1 MAKREQLNFSSEQRQ
16 TRYFSESFKKKKVE
30 ELDKKLTTV
39 LDICNVYGVSN
50 TAVYKWVYK
59 YSIMRKKSIKMVVE
73 PLSDTVKIK
82 ALKQHINELEQM
94 LGRKQFEIDFLQK
107 QIDLVTEE
115 LGVDFKKKVFG
126 QRSNGFGKTEN
137 NTGIK

>member
-1 MAKREQLNFSSEQRQ
+1 MAKREQLNFKVEHRQ

-50 TAVYKWVYK
+50 TAVYKWIYK
-59 YSIMRKKSIKMVVE
+59 YSLMRKKSIKMVVE

-107 QIDLVTEE
+107 QIDLVTDE

-126 QRSNGFGKTEN
+126 QRSSGFGKTEN
-137 NTGIK
+137 NTDIK

>member
-1 MAKREQLNFSSEQRQ
+1 MAKREHLNFKLEQRQ

-50 TAVYKWVYK
+50 TAVYKWIYK
-59 YSIMRKKSIKMVVE
+59 YSLMRKKSIKMVVE

-82 ALKQHINELEQM
+82 PNLCN
-94 LGRKQFEIDFLQK
+94 RKSERRANIA
-107 QIDLVTEE
+107 
-115 LGVDFKKKVFG
+115 
-126 QRSNGFGKTEN
+126 
-137 NTGIK
+137 

>member
-1 MAKREQLNFSSEQRQ
+1 MAKREHLIFKSEQRQ

-50 TAVYKWVYK
+50 TAVYKWIYK
-59 YSIMRKKSIKMVVE
+59 YSHMRKKSIKIVVE

-82 ALKQHINELEQM
+82 ALKEHIAELEQM

-107 QIDLVTEE
+107 QIDLVEEE

-137 NTGIK
+137 NTDIK

>member
-1 MAKREQLNFSSEQRQ
+1 MAKREQHFQKQDRRQ

-39 LDICNVYGVSN
+39 LDICKVYEVSN
-50 TAVYKWVYK
+50 TAVYKWIYK

-73 PLSDTVKIK
+73 PLSDTLKIK

-137 NTGIK
+137 NTDIK